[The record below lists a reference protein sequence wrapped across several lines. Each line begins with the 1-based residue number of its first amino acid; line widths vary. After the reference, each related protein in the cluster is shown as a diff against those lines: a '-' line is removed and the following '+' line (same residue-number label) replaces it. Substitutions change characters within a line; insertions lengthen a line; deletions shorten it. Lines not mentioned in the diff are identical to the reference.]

1 MFRYAGVIATLVLAT
16 LVLGCVCAPV
26 ASAQSIEDLRQ
37 MSIDQLAD
45 VNVSSV
51 TKSNEPLRDAPAAI
65 YVITH
70 DDIIRSGATTIPD
83 MLRLAPNLFVAQT
96 SASSFTVSARGFSGS
111 ASAQNPDNKLL
122 VLIDGR
128 TVYSPL
134 HSGVFWDMQ
143 DVLPEDIDR
152 IEVISGPG
160 ATLWGADAFNGVINI
175 ITKKASE
182 TQGVSV
188 DVGGGNLQQVAS
200 FQYGGRL
207 GDDLAWR
214 VYAKTFNDED
224 TLTTTGAKARD
235 SWTNPQGGFR
245 ADWTAGAADQ
255 LTLQGDV
262 FSGDTADSGPTNTT
276 IAGGNLLGRWNHAWS
291 DGSTLQVQAYFD
303 RASQS
308 TNMDGGGFWVDTYDL
323 DVQHSFALGARNQ
336 IVWGGGV
343 RSDVYNIQSGSGL
356 SFQPA
361 GGDMVLGDLFAQDSF
376 SITDQLKLIAG
387 LKLEDDP
394 YSSLAPM
401 PDLRLS
407 WKPNDKTLLWAA
419 VSQAIRAPTPFD
431 RDVHEELG
439 GINLLNAGGTFQSE
453 KLLAYEIGARMQP
466 TDRLSFSVSTYY
478 NVYNDLRSIEI
489 TPATVFPLHW
499 GNAMRGYAYG
509 VEAWGDYRLTDWWRL
524 SAGFSAE
531 HEQLSFQPGDPALL
545 GVAEAGDD
553 PVAQGQVRSSMNLG
567 RDVTFD
573 ATLRGV
579 SALPN
584 PAVPAYTELN
594 ARLGWNVT
602 PRIQLSVSGF
612 NLLHAYHVEYPSSE
626 GGAVPREVFVELR
639 VRM

>member
-1 MFRYAGVIATLVLAT
+1 MLRYAGIIAT
-16 LVLGCVCAPV
+16 LVLGCVCAT
-26 ASAQSIEDLRQ
+26 AARAQSIEDLRQ

-70 DDIIRSGATTIPD
+70 DDIIRSGATSIPD

-96 SASSFTVSARGFSGS
+96 SASTFTVSARGFSGS
-111 ASAQNPDNKLL
+111 SDAQNFSNKLL

-128 TVYSPL
+128 TVYTPL
-134 HSGVFWDMQ
+134 YSGVYWDMQ

-160 ATLWGADAFNGVINI
+160 ATLWGANAVNGVINI

-188 DVGGGNLQQVAS
+188 DLGAGNLQQVAS
-200 FQYGGRL
+200 FQYGGHA
-207 GDDLAWR
+207 GDALAWR
-214 VYAKTFNDED
+214 VYAKAFED
-224 TLTTTGAKARD
+224 GDTVTTTGAKARD
-235 SWTNPQGGFR
+235 NWTMPQAGFR
-245 ADWTAGAADQ
+245 ADWTPGPSDQ
-255 LTLQGDV
+255 LTLQGDI
-262 FSGDTADSGPTNTT
+262 FSGDTADSGPNNDT
-276 IAGGNLLGRWNHAWS
+276 ISGGNVLGRWNHAWS
-291 DGSTLQVQAYFD
+291 DTSNLQVQAYFD
-303 RASQS
+303 RASQF
-308 TNMDGGGFWVDTYDL
+308 TNMGGGAFWVDTYDL
-323 DVQHSFALGARNQ
+323 DVQHSFAMGARNQ

-343 RSDVYNIQSGSGL
+343 RSDDYNITSGSGL
-356 SFQPA
+356 SFQPSSR
-361 GGDMVLGDLFAQDSF
+361 DMVLGDLFAQDSF
-376 SITDQLKLIAG
+376 SITGQLKLIVG
-387 LKLEDDP
+387 LKLENDP
-394 YSSLAPM
+394 FSGFAPL

-419 VSQAIRAPTPFD
+419 VSKAIRSPTPFD
-431 RDVHEELG
+431 RDVHEEVG
-439 GINLLNAGGTFQSE
+439 GINLLNAGGTFKSE
-453 KLLAYEIGARMQP
+453 DLVAYEIGARLQP
-466 TDRLSFSVSTYY
+466 TDRLSFSISTYY
-478 NVYNDLRSIEI
+478 NVYSDLRSIEVG
-489 TPATVFPLHW
+489 PGGFFPLRW
-499 GNAMRGYAYG
+499 GNAMRGDAYG
-509 VEAWGDYRLTDWWRL
+509 VEAWGDYRLTDWWQL

-531 HEQLSFQPGDPALL
+531 HEQLSFQPGDPGLL
-545 GVAEAGDD
+545 GAAEAGDD
-553 PVAQGQVRSSMNLG
+553 PAAQGQIRSSMNLG

-573 ATLRGV
+573 ATLRSV
-579 SALPN
+579 AALPN

-626 GGAVPREVFVELR
+626 GGAVPRSFFVELR